1 MDDEENEVIVR
12 WNGSRVDQQK
22 LTTALTSYYEACDH
36 IAKMSIEQAV
46 IDGNIEQ
53 AYYLAQKSGKS
64 KTSDTL
70 EGRVLQRDWQHAETL
85 AKNRIRSST
94 TGCTT
99 T

>member
-1 MDDEENEVIVR
+1 M
-12 WNGSRVDQQK
+12 DQQK
-22 LTTALTSYYEACDH
+22 LTTSLTSYYEACDH

-70 EGRVLQRDWQHAETL
+70 EGRRCFLIPSPFDAMYHDE
-85 AKNRIRSST
+85 
-94 TGCTT
+94 
-99 T
+99 